1 MSNLK
6 ILVEKPTEAKLK
18 SLNVFSWD
26 IWTKEPSNFD
36 WNYDEQEVC
45 FFLEG
50 EVTVKTPYET
60 VSFGK
65 GDLVTFPQGLSC
77 TWQVKKNVRKHYKFG
92 A

>member
-6 ILVEKPTEAKLK
+6 VFVEKPTEVKLK
-18 SLNVFSWD
+18 DLGVFSWG
-26 IWTKEPSNFD
+26 IWTKEPSTFD
-36 WNYDEQEVC
+36 WYYEEKEVC
-45 FFLEG
+45 YFLEG

-77 TWQVKKNVRKHYKFG
+77 TWQVKKAVRKHYKFG
-92 A
+92 S